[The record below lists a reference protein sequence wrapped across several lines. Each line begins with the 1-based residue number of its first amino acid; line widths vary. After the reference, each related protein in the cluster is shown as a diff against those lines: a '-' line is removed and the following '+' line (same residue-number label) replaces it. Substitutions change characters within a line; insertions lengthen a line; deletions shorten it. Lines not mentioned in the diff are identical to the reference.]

1 MQNITCT
8 IEGYVYSSVTG
19 WILLYASAQIGII
32 HVFCILTDILS
43 S

>member
-1 MQNITCT
+1 MQNITGT
-8 IEGYVYSSVTG
+8 IEGYVYSSVTS

-32 HVFCILTDILS
+32 HFFCVLTDTLS